1 MEIKL
6 NTLKIINYDS
16 NNEIHRKAKYEILR
30 DDNFKKYFG
39 DFFIKDSDL
48 YFQDSN
54 SLETKKIYWVTDQ
67 NNIVGMVRIF
77 SYHQLGY
84 VNIQYAVLP
93 NYRNLGYGKRILQEF
108 SSYLMSQENVVC
120 VEGEIDKNNA
130 GSIKIA
136 TQIGYEQENNKYRFR
151 K

>member
-120 VEGEIDKNNA
+120 VEGEIDKNNT